1 MLADALRVRILTRE
15 LRPGQKLPIEPD
27 LAEEYGVSRST
38 VREALRVL
46 ASQGLVS
53 TSRGMQGGSFISCP
67 EPAQISDYLH
77 ASLGLLAE
85 SKSVGVDALLEARD
99 MLEVPAAG
107 LAALRRTPSQL
118 EALRASLYEPEAAT
132 VDQRVTLSRKFHEVM
147 LHAAG
152 NLIIESL
159 VGPIFRVLYERM
171 VDRMPVPRWSM
182 EGDHQLIFDA
192 IAAGDAAAARSEMQI
207 HLRKLRPAAQARP
220 SPAAG
225 DPGSTATS
233 PNT

>member
-15 LRPGQKLPIEPD
+15 LLPGQKLPIEPD

-85 SKSVGVDALLEARD
+85 SKNVGLDALLETRD

-132 VDQRVTLSRKFHEVM
+132 VDQRVKLSRKFHEVM
-147 LHAAG
+147 LDAAG
-152 NLIIESL
+152 NLIVESL

-171 VDRMPVPRWSM
+171 VDRVPVPGWSM

-192 IAAGDAAAARSEMQI
+192 IAAGDAAAARAEMQI
-207 HLRKLRPAAQARP
+207 HLRKLRPVSQERP
-220 SPAAG
+220 SPGAG